1 MPFRAEPSLLDFQTS
16 SIQAINTREVTELYG
31 LWSVLHKCADAMQEG
46 KRLENLSWRLFSRES
61 PSLSPRLHFDRKRN
75 AAAADDVPELS
86 YSSSI
91 DSTSSADTAS
101 FSSKSLPA
109 RARPEIMREASTECG
124 ARKEKHIT
132 SIDLEKIV
140 VSIKSQ
146 KALAPLSP
154 LPPALVPAEPVTYTA
169 HETTRL
175 EVPPQTD
182 STPQPTSLPPNNNKP
197 TSYHVLD
204 SSTSTVATD
213 EFSDMSPPLAGSE
226 TTGTDVSATSIVRGF
241 SKDHIS
247 CSARSQTNLLPT
259 PTPSGSILKS
269 SAVYRAQAAQQ
280 PKKKG
285 ATFHLGGSSEEG
297 DSSFESSY
305 LHMNGRSSLSDRLQR
320 SKKTTSFNDEIST
333 REIKPSK
340 DYEAVFEDSDE
351 DEEDEQSSSAIED
364 DDVEEDWEDDDDQS
378 MASSVNER
386 EMFQRVDSKPNLV
399 SRRSLLT
406 SMMHEKDRAAALQN
420 AASRSTPA
428 IRRSRTSS
436 PNGPLNSHAEAP
448 QASIAQGLES
458 SRARPIIMTTSN
470 VHPPALS
477 PRTTR
482 RNMLSTELT
491 ESLRK
496 HLLWDRQVNRSTTNA
511 ALKRRHTAQDMTKLK
526 QFPGENQPKTY
537 MPSNV
542 PQSVK
547 NSWNHNYFDSGLQE
561 YHQRGW

>member
-1 MPFRAEPSLLDFQTS
+1 MSLSRYFLPQQSLTDL
-16 SIQAINTREVTELYG
+16 VT
-31 LWSVLHKCADAMQEG
+31 VFHKCSDAMDNG
-46 KRLENLSWRLFSRES
+46 KRLENLSWRLFSRETFCCAPN
-61 PSLSPRLHFDRKRN
+61 PSLSPRLRFDRKRN
-75 AAAADDVPELS
+75 AAAVEEVPELS
-86 YSSSI
+86 SSV
-91 DSTSSADTAS
+91 DSNSSDEHLHIAT
-101 FSSKSLPA
+101 KNLPS
-109 RARPEIMREASTECG
+109 RARPELMRQASSEGG

-132 SIDLEKIV
+132 PVDLEKIV
-140 VSIKSQ
+140 VSIKTP
-146 KALAPLSP
+146 KALVPLSP
-154 LPPALVPAEPVTYTA
+154 LPAALVPAEPVTQTA
-169 HETTRL
+169 HETTQPELTSQR
-175 EVPPQTD
+175 D
-182 STPQPTSLPPNNNKP
+182 STPQPPPTTKP

-213 EFSDMSPPLAGSE
+213 DFSDMSPPLAGSE

-269 SAVYRAQAAQQ
+269 SAAYRAQAALHQ
-280 PKKKG
+280 PKKGKQG
-285 ATFHLGGSSEEG
+285 AQFTLGGSSEEG
-297 DSSFESSY
+297 ESSFESSY
-305 LHMNGRSSLSDRLQR
+305 RLGRSSLTDNLRR
-320 SKKTTSFNDEIST
+320 SKKTTSFNEEVST
-333 REIKPSK
+333 REIKPTK
-340 DYEAVFEDSDE
+340 PTNAYEDVFEDSE
-351 DEEDEQSSSAIED
+351 EEEDEQSSSAIED
-364 DDVEEDWEDDDDQS
+364 DDVEEDWEDEDEQS
-378 MASSVNER
+378 MPSSVNER

-406 SMMHEKDRAAALQN
+406 SMMHEKDRAAAMQN

-448 QASIAQGLES
+448 APTSIAQGLES

-511 ALKRRHTAQDMTKLK
+511 ALKRRHTAQDMTKL
-526 QFPGENQPKTY
+526 QHFPGENAPKTF
-537 MPSNV
+537 MHAQV

-547 NSWNHNYFDSGLQE
+547 NSWKHNYFDTGLQE

>member
-1 MPFRAEPSLLDFQTS
+1 ME
-16 SIQAINTREVTELYG
+16 N
-31 LWSVLHKCADAMQEG
+31 G
-46 KRLENLSWRLFSRES
+46 KRLENLSWRLFSREAFCCAPD
-61 PSLSPRLHFDRKRN
+61 PSLSARLRFDRKRN
-75 AAAADDVPELS
+75 SSTPEEVPELS
-86 YSSSI
+86 SSI
-91 DSTSSADTAS
+91 SSTSSNETTH
-101 FSSKSLPA
+101 FSSTSLPVF
-109 RARPEIMREASTECG
+109 ARPDIMKASAECN

-140 VSIKSQ
+140 VSIKSRR
-146 KALAPLSP
+146 ALVPLSP
-154 LPPALVPAEPVTYTA
+154 LPVALVPAEPVTHTD
-169 HETTRL
+169 HEAM
-175 EVPPQTD
+175 VPEPVTQHD
-182 STPQPTSLPPNNNKP
+182 STPQPTSLPPTITPN
-197 TSYHVLD
+197 SYHVLD

-213 EFSDMSPPLAGSE
+213 EFLDMSPPLAGSE
-226 TTGTDVSATSIVRGF
+226 TTGTDISVTSIVRGF
-241 SKDHIS
+241 SRDHIS
-247 CSARSQTNLLPT
+247 RSARSTTNLLPN

-269 SAVYRAQAAQQ
+269 SAIYRAQSGLQ
-280 PKKKG
+280 PKAKKG
-285 ATFHLGGSSEEG
+285 GAKFTLGGSSEEG

-305 LHMNGRSSLSDRLQR
+305 IHLPGRSSIADRLTR
-320 SKKTTSFNDEIST
+320 SKKTTSFNDEVST
-333 REIKPSK
+333 REIEPSK
-340 DYEAVFEDSDE
+340 VYENVFDDSE
-351 DEEDEQSSSAIED
+351 DEEDEQSSSAIDD
-364 DDVEEDWEDDDDQS
+364 DDVEEDWEDEEEQS
-378 MASSVNER
+378 MPSSVNDR

-406 SMMHEKDRAAALQN
+406 SMMHEKDRASAMQN

-448 QASIAQGLES
+448 TSIAQGLAQGLES
-458 SRARPIIMTTSN
+458 SRARPIILTTSN
-470 VHPPALS
+470 THPPALS

-511 ALKRRHTAQDMTKLK
+511 ALKRRHTAQDMTKI
-526 QFPGENQPKTY
+526 QHFPGENQPQTY
-537 MPSNV
+537 MPSKV